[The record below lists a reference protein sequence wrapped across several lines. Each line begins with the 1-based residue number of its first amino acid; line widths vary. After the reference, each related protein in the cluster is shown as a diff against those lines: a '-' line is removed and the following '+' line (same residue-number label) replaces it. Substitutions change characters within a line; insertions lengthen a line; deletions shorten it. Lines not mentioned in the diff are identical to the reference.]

1 MYLLLSFSIFQHSFS
16 KSSFK
21 LLVCNHAN
29 NSESQSFTTQNNFT
43 PTKIFINELF
53 AVDENEQKASIWI
66 SIQNWSFQHH
76 ILGEVR
82 WHNKAQNLA
91 KYKEVNQP
99 WSEFWQMIE
108 SKFCQRIE
116 DFKIKSAIWSK
127 EKKIPWSSALIG

>member
-29 NSESQSFTTQNNFT
+29 NSESQSFTTQSNFT
-43 PTKIFINELF
+43 PTKIFRNELF

-82 WHNKAQNLA
+82 WYNKAQNLA
-91 KYKEVNQP
+91 KYKEVNQS
-99 WSEFWQMIE
+99 WSDFWQMIE

-116 DFKIKSAIWSK
+116 DFKIKSAIFYNFFLFPS
-127 EKKIPWSSALIG
+127 